1 MLSAIIVCLKI
12 LIILLYGY
20 VFYTLMQA
28 KKEDCTIRIR
38 LDLLSDIEVCFVA
51 GLSLVSIFSKISD
64 TALNFTAC
72 LCGLSAILAFFQ
84 SRRLI
89 LAGEEKVYLRNRTY
103 DQKKVISI
111 RPEKLVFLR
120 VNMKNRSE
128 NIYFPLTD
136 HSALQK
142 VQNHINMRGRKKSH

>member
-1 MLSAIIVCLKI
+1 MLAVVIICLKI
-12 LIILLYGY
+12 LIVALYGY
-20 VFYTLMQA
+20 VLYTILQA

-51 GLSLVSIFSKISD
+51 GLALVSIFSKISD
-64 TALNFTAC
+64 ATLVFTAC
-72 LCGLSAILAFFQ
+72 LCSVTAILAFFQ

-89 LAGEEKVYLRNRTY
+89 LSGEEKVYLRNRTF
-103 DQKKVISI
+103 DQKKIVFI
-111 RPEKLVFLR
+111 RPEKLVFLKIC
-120 VNMKNRSE
+120 MKNRSE

-142 VQNHINMRGRKKSH
+142 LQDHVYRKGRKKSN